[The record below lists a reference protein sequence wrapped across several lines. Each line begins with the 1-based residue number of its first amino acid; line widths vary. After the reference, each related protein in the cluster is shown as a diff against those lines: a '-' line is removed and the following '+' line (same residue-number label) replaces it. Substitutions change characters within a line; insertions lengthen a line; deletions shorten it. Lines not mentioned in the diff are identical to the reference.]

1 MQPARLH
8 FFEAKIAMKQRVEK
22 TFAGRKLV
30 IETGGMAKQA
40 AGSAVVQFGETMVL
54 AAVTVSENQSPLPFF
69 PLTVEYRERQ
79 YAAGKIPGGFVKREG
94 RPSDAEILSARIVD
108 RSIRPLFPE
117 GFKNEVQVFVY
128 VISADQ
134 ENDADVLALV
144 ATSYALNA
152 SKIPFSTPIAGV
164 RVGRIQ
170 GKWVLNPTFQ
180 QLEYSDMELVVA
192 GSNDSIIMVEGG
204 ALEVSEDDVVEAL
217 GVAQKGIRELIA
229 SQEELLS
236 KAERTP
242 KMSWEKATLPE
253 GLEVRVK
260 TLAEGRI
267 SEALNQKDK
276 HTRIEAVER
285 AKKELAD
292 ELLTDFPDA
301 AKELHT
307 LLGDVEYHQLR
318 NQVLTSGHRVDGRT
332 AKEVR
337 PITIEA
343 GLLPRAHGSSL
354 FTRGQTQALVVA
366 TLGTQNDVQRLDS
379 IDEPQEQ
386 TKSFMLHYNFPPFS
400 TGEVRPVRGTSR
412 REIGHGNLA
421 ERALQGV
428 LPAFEEFPYT
438 IRIVSDVLESN
449 GSSSMASVCGG
460 SLALFDAGVPM
471 RAAVAGVAMGL
482 IKEGKRYA
490 VLTDILGTEDH
501 LGDMDFKVAG
511 TQSGITSIQMDIKVE
526 GLDLQIMKEA
536 LAQAREGRMHIL
548 GEMEKALAQPR
559 GDLSRYAPRIVT
571 MQISPEKIGDLIGPK
586 GKTIRG
592 IQDETGAEI
601 TVDDSGL
608 VTIAAVGGDAMER
621 ARQMVQALTAE
632 PVVGEIYEG
641 PVKSTTPFG
650 AFIEIMPGTEGLLHI
665 SEMQHGRTEK
675 TEDVVKKGDRVRV
688 KLIERDERGRL
699 RLSRKALLPKPE
711 GTGDGGAGTT
721 GSNGGSSGDGE
732 GGEGGGEPIAR
743 AADQPNRGERGGGGR
758 GDRPRRGG
766 ERSRRQ

>member
-1 MQPARLH
+1 
-8 FFEAKIAMKQRVEK
+8 MKQKVER

-30 IETGGMAKQA
+30 IETGHMARQA
-40 AGSAVVQFGETMVL
+40 AGAAAVQFGETIVL
-54 AAVTVSENQSPLPFF
+54 AAVTVSESQSPLPFF

-79 YAAGKIPGGFVKREG
+79 YAAGKIPGGFIKREG

-144 ATSYALNA
+144 AASCALNA
-152 SKIPFSTPIAGV
+152 SKIPFSGPIAGV
-164 RVGRIQ
+164 RVGRLQ

-192 GSNDSIIMVEGG
+192 GSRDSIIMVEGG
-204 ALEVSEDDVVEAL
+204 ALEITEDDVVEAL
-217 GVAQKGIRELIA
+217 SIAQKGIRELIGA
-229 SQEELLS
+229 QEELLGLTQ
-236 KAERTP
+236 RP
-242 KMSWEKATLPE
+242 GKMSWEKSKLPD

-260 TLAEGRI
+260 ELAEGRI
-267 SEALNQKDK
+267 REALNQKDK
-276 HTRIEAVER
+276 HTRVDAIEQVKR
-285 AKKELAD
+285 DIAD
-292 ELLTDFPDA
+292 ELLGDFPDA

-318 NQVLTSGHRVDGRT
+318 DQVLSTGQRVDGRKAT
-332 AKEVR
+332 EVR
-337 PITIEA
+337 PITIEP
-343 GLLPRAHGSSL
+343 GLLPRTHGSAL

-412 REIGHGNLA
+412 REIGHGHLA

-438 IRIVSDVLESN
+438 IRIVSDILESN

-460 SLALFDAGVPM
+460 SLSLFDAGVPM

-482 IKEGKRYA
+482 IKEGKKYA
-490 VLTDILGTEDH
+490 ILTDILGTEDH

-511 TQSGITSIQMDIKVE
+511 TRTGITSIQMDIKIE

-536 LAQAREGRMHIL
+536 LAQAREGRLHIL
-548 GEMEKALAQPR
+548 GEMEKALPQPR
-559 GDLSRYAPRIVT
+559 AELSRYAPRIVT
-571 MQISPEKIGDLIGPK
+571 IQISPEKIGDLIGPK

-601 TVDDSGL
+601 TVDDSGT

-632 PVVGEIYEG
+632 PIVGEIYEG

-688 KLIERDERGRL
+688 KLIDRDERGRL
-699 RLSRKALLPKPE
+699 RLSRKALLPRP
-711 GTGDGGAGTT
+711 
-721 GSNGGSSGDGE
+721 E
-732 GGEGGGEPIAR
+732 GGESDSTEGGNGRQQGGRSEATEPARSETAR
-743 AADQPNRGERGGGGR
+743 AADSRSEGGERAEGEREGGSRGG
-758 GDRPRRGG
+758 RPRRGG